1 MDLISN
7 WSFLFALYFPGD
19 EDDGY
24 DETLIP
30 VDFKSA
36 GQIVDDD
43 VYKIVVKPMPEG
55 VNCTVLVS
63 PLRAFDDASTSGLT
77 MRSTTNQ

>member
-1 MDLISN
+1 MPGSSICIVPPRKSPQGNSDSWL
-7 WSFLFALYFPGD
+7 FLHSSGD

-36 GQIVDDD
+36 GQIVDGRCSRIY
-43 VYKIVVKPMPEG
+43 VIEGGLVV
-55 VNCTVLVS
+55 
-63 PLRAFDDASTSGLT
+63 R
-77 MRSTTNQ
+77 

>member
-1 MDLISN
+1 MNLESKVS
-7 WSFLFALYFPGD
+7 SFCSGD

-30 VDFKSA
+30 LDFKTA
-36 GQIVDDD
+36 GHILDDD
-43 VYKIVVKPMPEG
+43 LYKIVVKAMPEG

-63 PLRAFDDASTSGLT
+63 PLCVCLRIDATSTRVS
-77 MRSTTNQ
+77 